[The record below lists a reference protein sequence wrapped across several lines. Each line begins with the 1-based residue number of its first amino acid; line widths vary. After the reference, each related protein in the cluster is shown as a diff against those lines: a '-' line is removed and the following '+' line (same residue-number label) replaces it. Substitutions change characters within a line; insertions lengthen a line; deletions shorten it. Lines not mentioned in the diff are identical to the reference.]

1 MATLS
6 DLNRIAI
13 VSEVTPGTTPATPAF
28 EKLRLLSESVTSTNN
43 NVDSGELDPSRG
55 LSDTINA
62 GAEVG
67 GTIEAYC
74 VYDSSYI
81 EAILSVLGATVVWP
95 STGSSGA
102 TTQGTAVETFTLERT
117 IQNADDRQSYARY
130 SGLSFSSVAWNFTP
144 NDPLTMTFGVMGGAI
159 TVAEDAAVSGDA
171 QIDGVAQVYASP
183 SPADA
188 LPMTGDQVTL
198 TWTAGTAA
206 LATALNGSEITAM
219 SITID
224 SQNREIDEIGEVA
237 SDVVLGK
244 LAVGITFTSLF
255 ESNAIKDAELA
266 NTDTNNQPNLTVTM
280 TDSASNVYTLN
291 FPRVKIQQATA
302 ITPTTNSDVVYE
314 VEAVALVNS
323 AVVCTF
329 TAAQG

>member
-102 TTQGTAVETFTLERT
+102 TSQGTSVETFTLERT

-144 NDPLTMTFGVMGGAI
+144 NDPLTMTFGVMGGSI

-171 QIDGVAQVYASP
+171 EIAGSTYAVSA
-183 SPADA
+183 PADA
-188 LPMTGDQVTL
+188 LPMTGDQVAL

-206 LATALNGSEITAM
+206 LQTALTDSEITAM

-224 SQNREIDEIGEVA
+224 SQNREIDEISTRA

-255 ESNAIKDAELA
+255 EGNAIKDAELA
-266 NTDTNNQPNLTVTM
+266 NDVTANQPDLTVTM

-314 VEAVALVNS
+314 VEAVALVNA

>member
-95 STGSSGA
+95 STGSSAA

-130 SGLSFSSVAWNFTP
+130 AGLSFSSVAWNFTP

-171 QIDGVAQVYASP
+171 EIAGSTYAVSA
-183 SPADA
+183 PADA
-188 LPMTGDQVTL
+188 LPMTGDQVAL

-206 LATALNGSEITAM
+206 LQTALTNSEITAM

-224 SQNREIDEIGEVA
+224 SQNREIDEISTRA

-255 ESNAIKDAELA
+255 EGNAIKDAELA
-266 NTDTNNQPNLTVTM
+266 NDVTANQPDLTVTM

-314 VEAVALVNS
+314 VEAVALVDS

>member
-6 DLNRIAI
+6 DLSRIAI
-13 VSEVTPGTTPATPAF
+13 VSEATPGTTPGTPAF
-28 EKLRLLSESVTSTNN
+28 ENLRLLSESVTSTNN

-55 LSDTINA
+55 LSDTIKA

-67 GTIEAYC
+67 GTIESYC

-81 EAILSVLGATVVWP
+81 EAILSVLGAPVVWP

-102 TTQGTAVETFTLERT
+102 TSQGTTVETFTLERT
-117 IQNADDRQSYARY
+117 IQNADARQSYARY
-130 SGLSFSSVAWNFTP
+130 SGLSFSSVSWDFAP

-159 TVAEDAAVSGDA
+159 TVAEDTAVSGDA
-171 QIDGVAQVYASP
+171 EIAGSAYAVP
-183 SPADA
+183 SPLDA
-188 LPMTGDQVTL
+188 LPMTGDQVGL
-198 TWTAGTAA
+198 TWTAGMAA

-224 SQNREIDEIGEVA
+224 SQNREIDEVGQTA

-255 ESNAIKDAELA
+255 EGNAIKDAELA
-266 NTDTNNQPNLTVTM
+266 NTDTNNQPVLNVTM
-280 TDSASNVYTLN
+280 TDSAANVYTLN

-302 ITPTTNSDVVYE
+302 ITPTTNTDVVYE
-314 VEAVALVNS
+314 VEAVALVDAN
-323 AVVCTF
+323 VVCTF